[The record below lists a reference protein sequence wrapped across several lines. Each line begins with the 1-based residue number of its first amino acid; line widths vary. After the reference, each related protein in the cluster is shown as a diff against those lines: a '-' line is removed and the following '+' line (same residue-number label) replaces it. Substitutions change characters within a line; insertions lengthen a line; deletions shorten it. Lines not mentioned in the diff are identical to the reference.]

1 MKKERS
7 LSPVLLDARRVLRI
21 EASAITHLIKH
32 LGSEFERAE
41 ELLRRCTGRVV
52 VTGLGKSGVIGQKIA
67 ATLASTGTPSI
78 FIHAAEAIHGDLGKV
93 VAQDVVVAISNSGQT
108 EELIRLLPQ
117 IKRLGVALIAMTGN
131 LKSPLAKNAD
141 VVLDVSIKEEACP
154 LGLAPTAST
163 TAVLAMGDALA
174 VAILNRRKFKSEDFA
189 RLHPGGELGKQL
201 IKVRDIMHVGKRIP
215 KILAKADVESTMA
228 EMTRKRFGC
237 VGVVDAR
244 DRLLGI
250 FTDGDLRRLVEQE
263 HDLVK
268 FNIGQVMTKQPI
280 VMHEDELAIKATRL
294 MQDKRI
300 FVLLVVD
307 AKGCLRGVLHFLDLL
322 DAGVI

>member
-1 MKKERS
+1 MTSKSSRS
-7 LSPVLLDARRVLRI
+7 PILQDARRVLRI
-21 EASAITHLIKH
+21 EAAAITQLIQH
-32 LGSEFERAE
+32 LGPAFERAA
-41 ELLRRCTGRVV
+41 ELMRRCTGRVV

-78 FIHAAEAIHGDLGKV
+78 FIHAAEAIHGDLGKL
-93 VAQDVVVAISNSGQT
+93 VAQDVVIAISNSGQT

-141 VVLDVSIKEEACP
+141 VVLDVSVKEEACP

-174 VAILNRRKFKSEDFA
+174 VAILNRRKFKAEDFA
-189 RLHPGGELGKQL
+189 HLHPGGELGKRL
-201 IKVRDIMHVGKRIP
+201 IKVRDIMHTGSRIP
-215 KILAKADVESTMA
+215 KVKSTLSVDRA
-228 EMTRKRFGC
+228 VKEMTGKRFGC
-237 VGVVDAR
+237 VGIVDAR
-244 DRLLGI
+244 EKLLGI
-250 FTDGDLRRLVEQE
+250 FTDGDLRRLVGKATGFSG
-263 HDLVK
+263 LT
-268 FNIGQVMTKQPI
+268 IGSVMTPKPI
-280 VMHEDELAIKATRL
+280 VIREDELAIKATRL

-300 FVLLVVD
+300 FVIMVVD
-307 AKGCLRGVLHFLDLL
+307 DAGRLRGVLHFLDLL